1 MKKLPLFVALMLGT
15 GAFAQT
21 MPSTPPPSNAPPSSQ
36 PPPPPTSP
44 PPTAQPME
52 PHAGVANSTP
62 GSPGVPGEWVNTN
75 QYGWVWVPYDQQYTH
90 VVEDSGVAYEFVY
103 YPSFGWRWV
112 VAPWVLGIGPG
123 PYFMHGPRRF
133 AWYARPWFHAHPLVH
148 REFHDSHDSHGS
160 HDSHESHGGH
170 RR

>member
-1 MKKLPLFVALMLGT
+1 MRNLALLVALTLST
-15 GAFAQT
+15 GASAQSV
-21 MPSTPPPSNAPPSSQ
+21 PSTPPPSSQ
-36 PPPPPTSP
+36 PPPPPASA
-44 PPTAQPME
+44 PPTAQPVE
-52 PHAGVANSTP
+52 PSAGLANSPP
-62 GSPGVPGEWVNTN
+62 GSPDVPGEWVNTN

-123 PYFMHGPRRF
+123 PYFVHGPRRF
-133 AWYARPWFHAHPLVH
+133 AWYAHPWFHGHPLVH
-148 REFHDSHDSHGS
+148 REFHDSHDSH
-160 HDSHESHGGH
+160 ESHGGH